1 MQEDNKNDS
10 FDKLEKEIKELSV
23 KLKIVKKERQ
33 KVEKK
38 VAEQRESLVKHKLE
52 AGSEDENECLIPDI
66 STSNKFG
73 TLAKLSDKKI
83 KKS

>member
-38 VAEQRESLVKHKLE
+38 IAEQRESLVKL
-52 AGSEDENECLIPDI
+52 N
-66 STSNKFG
+66 
-73 TLAKLSDKKI
+73 
-83 KKS
+83 

>member
-38 VAEQRESLVKHKLE
+38 VAEQRESLVKHL
-52 AGSEDENECLIPDI
+52 N
-66 STSNKFG
+66 
-73 TLAKLSDKKI
+73 
-83 KKS
+83 

>member
-1 MQEDNKNDS
+1 MSK
-10 FDKLEKEIKELSV
+10 KLSELW
-23 KLKIVKKERQ
+23 Q

-38 VAEQRESLVKHKLE
+38 IAEQKESLVKLE
-52 AGSEDENECLIPDI
+52 AGSEDENECLI

-83 KKS
+83 KKIKKSEKTY

>member
-1 MQEDNKNDS
+1 MQDYNKNDS

-38 VAEQRESLVKHKLE
+38 VAEQRESLVKHF
-52 AGSEDENECLIPDI
+52 N
-66 STSNKFG
+66 
-73 TLAKLSDKKI
+73 
-83 KKS
+83 

>member
-1 MQEDNKNDS
+1 MSK
-10 FDKLEKEIKELSV
+10 KLSELW
-23 KLKIVKKERQ
+23 Q

-38 VAEQRESLVKHKLE
+38 IAEQKESLVKLE

-66 STSNKFG
+66 SKSNKFG

-83 KKS
+83 KKIKKS